1 MFVDFISRHTYVKT
15 TYKTFAVWV
24 GFMKKVFGRRNN
36 VRQQKI
42 LLNKW
47 NIFLYSWRPS
57 HAISKSN
64 EKFSLFFLSKF
75 RVYEGKSQ
83 TKDYSWSFQLLSC
96 SPSTT
101 GLTLW
106 FMMRY
111 TANVYTQTTDLLSFF
126 LMLLLH
132 MKMCKRFI
140 SGWL

>member
-1 MFVDFISRHTYVKT
+1 MLFVNLVGRQTSVKT

-64 EKFSLFFLSKF
+64 EKFSLFFFIEIQSLRRKITDQRLLMVVPAFIMFSF
-75 RVYEGKSQ
+75 YYWSDLMVYDKVHC
-83 TKDYSWSFQLLSC
+83 KC
-96 SPSTT
+96 
-101 GLTLW
+101 
-106 FMMRY
+106 
-111 TANVYTQTTDLLSFF
+111 
-126 LMLLLH
+126 LH
-132 MKMCKRFI
+132 TNYRFI
-140 SGWL
+140 IIFRCCYYTWKCVKGL

>member
-1 MFVDFISRHTYVKT
+1 MLFVNLVGRQTSVKT

-64 EKFSLFFLSKF
+64 ENFSLFFYRNSEF
-75 RVYEGKSQ
+75 
-83 TKDYSWSFQLLSC
+83 TKENHRPKITHGRSSF
-96 SPSTT
+96 
-101 GLTLW
+101 
-106 FMMRY
+106 Y
-111 TANVYTQTTDLLSFF
+111 HV
-126 LMLLLH
+126 LLLLLVWPYGLWWGTLQMFTH
-132 MKMCKRFI
+132 KLQIYYLFFWCCYYTWKCVK
-140 SGWL
+140 GL